1 MSTDLVDAA
10 EYLAET
16 LTQENSALAAL
27 DLKRAGTMLAVK
39 ERAVAAFTVAL
50 TGAPLAEADRP
61 WASRLQSLTDEN
73 KVLLERAMAA
83 QGRVMAV
90 FAQAVAQPSGYCGTR
105 ARASAER
112 PIPFALAA
120 QA

>member
-1 MSTDLVDAA
+1 
-10 EYLAET
+10 
-16 LTQENSALAAL
+16 
-27 DLKRAGTMLAVK
+27 
-39 ERAVAAFTVAL
+39 
-50 TGAPLAEADRP
+50 
-61 WASRLQSLTDEN
+61 
-73 KVLLERAMAA
+73 MAA

-90 FAQAVAQPSGYCGTR
+90 FAQAVAQPSGYCGPR